1 MIPPS
6 QQGAPWR
13 AAFPSRGDGGGPG
26 RRKEPQR
33 ENLGATAGTR
43 NPGSDKR
50 KQKTPGPCPG
60 GEWLPR
66 GSSAGMAEK
75 ETSKPSPCAEGKGGN
90 KTKKRGKSQA
100 AIWISLREGPNC
112 PTGIVQ
118 PTPIL
123 LGNPWAALI
132 PIIPEPAEGRP
143 PRPQSEKSDKNGYGI
158 KRIVPKPRGF
168 QGKIRE
174 KEYLGASRA
183 PEPMPRGEGKAP

>member
-1 MIPPS
+1 M
-6 QQGAPWR
+6 
-13 AAFPSRGDGGGPG
+13 AAGPDGGRSRSGKTSERRPG
-26 RRKEPQR
+26 QEIPGATKGNRKLRGRVRVGNGSPGVAQRAWLRRKPV
-33 ENLGATAGTR
+33 
-43 NPGSDKR
+43 
-50 KQKTPGPCPG
+50 
-60 GEWLPR
+60 
-66 GSSAGMAEK
+66 
-75 ETSKPSPCAEGKGGN
+75 SPVPVLRGKGGN
-90 KTKKRGKSQA
+90 KKKRGKSQA

-143 PRPQSEKSDKNGYGI
+143 SRPQSEKSNKNGYGI